1 VLDEQFDP
9 DAKAA
14 FERAVEAGGGWEAG
28 GFDDLVLLESLVDR
42 GDEDLLRVLGPYLR
56 RLRVELAAE
65 RGRWADGG
73 ERGGHVRPL
82 LRAEAVLDV
91 AVDESFSLG
100 AAGASISGIHL
111 LLALFSFPRAT
122 GTEVLHRCGIEWRPL
137 HSLARRLL
145 GGGWW

>member
-9 DAKAA
+9 DAKVA
-14 FERAVEAGGGWEAG
+14 FERAIAAGGGWESGAC
-28 GFDDLVLLESLVDR
+28 DDLVLLESLVDQ
-42 GDEDLLRVLGPYLR
+42 GDDDLLRVLGPYLH
-56 RLRVELAAE
+56 RLRVELGAE
-65 RGRWADGG
+65 QRRRRAG
-73 ERGGHVRPL
+73 EVEVRL

-100 AAGASISGIHL
+100 AAGASIGGIHL
-111 LLALFSFPRAT
+111 VLALFSFPRSA
-122 GTEVLHRCGIEWRPL
+122 GCDVLHRCGIEWRPL